1 MLGEDVMAESSTSSS
16 SRLAMLKLQLRSAER
31 EAADAEAALAATDL
45 DAAVEQ
51 LRNQLEP
58 KLAARREAMD
68 LELENEHTKVAAAAA
83 KARRAADVMVT
94 QATVEM
100 RRAQPEPVVDVA
112 PEPVIDVVPVPEPV
126 IDVVPVPEPVV
137 DVVPEPEPVIDVV
150 PEPEPEPVVVVVP
163 EPEPVVDVVPV
174 QEPVVDVVP
183 EPELEPVVDVVPE
196 ALVEL
201 VPDEV
206 PAATAPV
213 DEPAVVMP
221 PVERDRNDAL
231 PSPYGVGAAPSTLST
246 EGSVFILDA
255 QGLAHVLARVIVGI
269 LDEREA
275 MRPPAPQPQP
285 QQWVYPPMMMPQQQ
299 MAPVPEKKPGWKSAM
314 HLDVV
319 LLGISTVIVLVVLA
333 AWLG

>member
-1 MLGEDVMAESSTSSS
+1 
-16 SRLAMLKLQLRSAER
+16 MLKLQLRSAER
-31 EAADAEAALAATDL
+31 EAADAEAALSAIDL

-68 LELENEHTKVAAAAA
+68 LELENEQTKAAAVTA

-94 QATVEM
+94 QATMEM
-100 RRAQPEPVVDVA
+100 RRAQPE
-112 PEPVIDVVPVPEPV
+112 
-126 IDVVPVPEPVV
+126 PEPVV
-137 DVVPEPEPVIDVV
+137 DVVPEPEPVVDVV
-150 PEPEPEPVVVVVP
+150 PEPAP
-163 EPEPVVDVVPV
+163 
-174 QEPVVDVVP
+174 EPVVDVVP
-183 EPELEPVVDVVPE
+183 EPEPEPVVDVVPE

-206 PAATAPV
+206 LAATAPV

-231 PSPYGVGAAPSTLST
+231 PSPYGVSAAPSSLAA

-275 MRPPAPQPQP
+275 TRPPAPQPQP

-299 MAPVPEKKPGWKSAM
+299 VAPVPEKKPGWKSAM

>member
-68 LELENEHTKVAAAAA
+68 LELENEHAKAAASTA

-100 RRAQPEPVVDVA
+100 RRAQPEP
-112 PEPVIDVVPVPEPV
+112 
-126 IDVVPVPEPVV
+126 EPVV
-137 DVVPEPEPVIDVV
+137 DIEPEPEPVI
-150 PEPEPEPVVVVVP
+150 
-163 EPEPVVDVVPV
+163 DVVPV
-174 QEPVVDVVP
+174 QEPVVDVVPELEPEPVIDVVPVQEPVVDVEP

-201 VPDEV
+201 VSDEV
-206 PAATAPV
+206 PAAAALV

-275 MRPPAPQPQP
+275 TRPPAPQPQP
-285 QQWVYPPMMMPQQQ
+285 QQWVYPPMMMMPQQQ
-299 MAPVPEKKPGWKSAM
+299 MAPVPEKKLGWKSAM

>member
-1 MLGEDVMAESSTSSS
+1 
-16 SRLAMLKLQLRSAER
+16 
-31 EAADAEAALAATDL
+31 
-45 DAAVEQ
+45 
-51 LRNQLEP
+51 
-58 KLAARREAMD
+58 
-68 LELENEHTKVAAAAA
+68 
-83 KARRAADVMVT
+83 
-94 QATVEM
+94 
-100 RRAQPEPVVDVA
+100 
-112 PEPVIDVVPVPEPV
+112 
-126 IDVVPVPEPVV
+126 
-137 DVVPEPEPVIDVV
+137 
-150 PEPEPEPVVVVVP
+150 
-163 EPEPVVDVVPV
+163 
-174 QEPVVDVVP
+174 VVDVVP
-183 EPELEPVVDVVPE
+183 EPELEPVVDVVPVPELEPVVDVVPE

-201 VPDEV
+201 VSDEV
-206 PAATAPV
+206 PAAAALV

-275 MRPPAPQPQP
+275 VRPPAPQPQP
-285 QQWVYPPMMMPQQQ
+285 QQWVYPPMMMMPQQQ

>member
-31 EAADAEAALAATDL
+31 EAADAEAALAATDMG
-45 DAAVEQ
+45 AAVEQ

-58 KLAARREAMD
+58 KLAARRDAMD
-68 LELENEHTKVAAAAA
+68 LELENEHAKAAAVVA

-94 QATVEM
+94 QATAEL
-100 RRAQPEPVVDVA
+100 RRAQPD
-112 PEPVIDVVPVPEPV
+112 PEPVIDVVPEAEA
-126 IDVVPVPEPVV
+126 EPVV
-137 DVVPEPEPVIDVV
+137 DVVPEPEPVIDVA
-150 PEPEPEPVVVVVP
+150 
-163 EPEPVVDVVPV
+163 
-174 QEPVVDVVP
+174 
-183 EPELEPVVDVVPE
+183 PE

-275 MRPPAPQPQP
+275 TRPSAPQPMP
-285 QQWVYPPMMMPQQQ
+285 QQWVYPPMMMMPQQQ
-299 MAPVPEKKPGWKSAM
+299 VAPVPEKKPGWKSAM

>member
-16 SRLAMLKLQLRSAER
+16 SRLGMLKLQLRSAER
-31 EAADAEAALAATDL
+31 EAADAEAALSAIDL

-68 LELENEHTKVAAAAA
+68 LELENEQTKAAAVTA

-94 QATVEM
+94 QATMEM
-100 RRAQPEPVVDVA
+100 RRAQPE
-112 PEPVIDVVPVPEPV
+112 
-126 IDVVPVPEPVV
+126 PEPVV
-137 DVVPEPEPVIDVV
+137 DVVPEPA
-150 PEPEPEPVVVVVP
+150 
-163 EPEPVVDVVPV
+163 PEPVVDVVPEA
-174 QEPVVDVVP
+174 EPVVDVVP
-183 EPELEPVVDVVPE
+183 EPEPVVDVVPE

-206 PAATAPV
+206 PAAAAPV

-231 PSPYGVGAAPSTLST
+231 PSPYGVSAAPSSLAT

-275 MRPPAPQPQP
+275 TRPPAPQPQP

>member
-16 SRLAMLKLQLRSAER
+16 SRLGMLKLQLRSAER
-31 EAADAEAALAATDL
+31 EAADAEAALSAIDL

-68 LELENEHTKVAAAAA
+68 LELENEQTKAAAVTA

-94 QATVEM
+94 QATMEM
-100 RRAQPEPVVDVA
+100 RRAQPE
-112 PEPVIDVVPVPEPV
+112 
-126 IDVVPVPEPVV
+126 PEPVV
-137 DVVPEPEPVIDVV
+137 DVVPEPEPVIGVV
-150 PEPEPEPVVVVVP
+150 PEPEPEP
-163 EPEPVVDVVPV
+163 EL
-174 QEPVVDVVP
+174 VVDVVP
-183 EPELEPVVDVVPE
+183 EPEPVIDVAPE

-275 MRPPAPQPQP
+275 TRPPAPQPQP
-285 QQWVYPPMMMPQQQ
+285 QQWVYPPMMMMPQQQ
-299 MAPVPEKKPGWKSAM
+299 VAPVPEKKPGWKSAM

>member
-1 MLGEDVMAESSTSSS
+1 MAESSTSSS

-31 EAADAEAALAATDL
+31 EAADAEAALSAVDL
-45 DAAVEQ
+45 NAAVEQ

-68 LELENEHTKVAAAAA
+68 LELENEQTKAAAVVA

-100 RRAQPEPVVDVA
+100 RRAQPEP
-112 PEPVIDVVPVPEPV
+112 EPVVDVVPVPEPLIDAV
-126 IDVVPVPEPVV
+126 PVPVPEPVVDVVPVPEPVV
-137 DVVPEPEPVIDVV
+137 DVA
-150 PEPEPEPVVVVVP
+150 P
-163 EPEPVVDVVPV
+163 EPEPVVDVVP
-174 QEPVVDVVP
+174 EP
-183 EPELEPVVDVVPE
+183 EPVVDVVPE

-206 PAATAPV
+206 VAATVPV

-221 PVERDRNDAL
+221 PVERDRNEAL
-231 PSPYGVGAAPSTLST
+231 PSPYGVSAAPSSLAA

-285 QQWVYPPMMMPQQQ
+285 QQWVYPPMMMMPQQQ
-299 MAPVPEKKPGWKSAM
+299 VASVPEKKPGWKSAM
-314 HLDVV
+314 HLDVL

-333 AWLG
+333 AWLA

>member
-1 MLGEDVMAESSTSSS
+1 
-16 SRLAMLKLQLRSAER
+16 MLKLQLRSAER
-31 EAADAEAALAATDL
+31 EAADAEAALSAIDL

-68 LELENEHTKVAAAAA
+68 LELENEQTKAAAVTA

-94 QATVEM
+94 QATMEM
-100 RRAQPEPVVDVA
+100 RRAQPEPEPMIAVVPEAEPVVDVVPEA
-112 PEPVIDVVPVPEPV
+112 EPVVDVVPEPEPVVDVVPEPEPV
-126 IDVVPVPEPVV
+126 VDVVPEPEPVV

-150 PEPEPEPVVVVVP
+150 PEPEPVI
-163 EPEPVVDVVPV
+163 DVA
-174 QEPVVDVVP
+174 P
-183 EPELEPVVDVVPE
+183 EPELVVDVVPE

-221 PVERDRNDAL
+221 PVERNRNDAL
-231 PSPYGVGAAPSTLST
+231 PSPYGVGAAPSSLAT

-275 MRPPAPQPQP
+275 TRPPVPQPQS
-285 QQWVYPPMMMPQQQ
+285 QQWVYPPMMMMPQQQ
-299 MAPVPEKKPGWKSAM
+299 VAPVPEKKPGWKSAM

-319 LLGISTVIVLVVLA
+319 LLGISTVVVLVVLA

>member
-1 MLGEDVMAESSTSSS
+1 
-16 SRLAMLKLQLRSAER
+16 
-31 EAADAEAALAATDL
+31 
-45 DAAVEQ
+45 
-51 LRNQLEP
+51 
-58 KLAARREAMD
+58 
-68 LELENEHTKVAAAAA
+68 
-83 KARRAADVMVT
+83 
-94 QATVEM
+94 
-100 RRAQPEPVVDVA
+100 
-112 PEPVIDVVPVPEPV
+112 
-126 IDVVPVPEPVV
+126 VV
-137 DVVPEPEPVIDVV
+137 DVVPEPEPVIDVA
-150 PEPEPEPVVVVVP
+150 
-163 EPEPVVDVVPV
+163 
-174 QEPVVDVVP
+174 
-183 EPELEPVVDVVPE
+183 PE

-231 PSPYGVGAAPSTLST
+231 PSPYGVSAAPSSLAA

-275 MRPPAPQPQP
+275 TRPPAPQPQP
-285 QQWVYPPMMMPQQQ
+285 QQWVYPPMMMMPQQQ
-299 MAPVPEKKPGWKSAM
+299 VAPVPEKKPGWKSAM

>member
-31 EAADAEAALAATDL
+31 EAADAEAALAATDMG
-45 DAAVEQ
+45 AAVEQ

-58 KLAARREAMD
+58 KLAARRDAMD
-68 LELENEHTKVAAAAA
+68 LELENEHAKAAAVVA

-94 QATVEM
+94 QATAEL
-100 RRAQPEPVVDVA
+100 RRAQPD
-112 PEPVIDVVPVPEPV
+112 PE
-126 IDVVPVPEPVV
+126 PEPVV
-137 DVVPEPEPVIDVV
+137 DVVPEPEPVIDVA
-150 PEPEPEPVVVVVP
+150 
-163 EPEPVVDVVPV
+163 
-174 QEPVVDVVP
+174 
-183 EPELEPVVDVVPE
+183 PE

-275 MRPPAPQPQP
+275 TRPSAPQPMP
-285 QQWVYPPMMMPQQQ
+285 QQWVYPPMMMMPQQQ
-299 MAPVPEKKPGWKSAM
+299 AAPVPEKKPGWKSAM

>member
-1 MLGEDVMAESSTSSS
+1 
-16 SRLAMLKLQLRSAER
+16 MLKLQLRSAER
-31 EAADAEAALAATDL
+31 EAADAEAALSAIDL

-68 LELENEHTKVAAAAA
+68 LELENEQTKAAAVTA

-94 QATVEM
+94 QATMEM
-100 RRAQPEPVVDVA
+100 RRAQPE
-112 PEPVIDVVPVPEPV
+112 
-126 IDVVPVPEPVV
+126 PEPVV
-137 DVVPEPEPVIDVV
+137 DVVPEPEPVVDVV
-150 PEPEPEPVVVVVP
+150 PEPEPEPVVDVVP
-163 EPEPVVDVVPV
+163 EA
-174 QEPVVDVVP
+174 EPVVDVVP
-183 EPELEPVVDVVPE
+183 EPEPVVDVVPE

-206 PAATAPV
+206 PAAAAPV

-231 PSPYGVGAAPSTLST
+231 PSPYGVSAAPSSLAT

-275 MRPPAPQPQP
+275 TRPPAPQPQP
-285 QQWVYPPMMMPQQQ
+285 QQWVYPPMMMMPQQQ
-299 MAPVPEKKPGWKSAM
+299 VAPVPEKKPGWKSAM

>member
-1 MLGEDVMAESSTSSS
+1 
-16 SRLAMLKLQLRSAER
+16 MLKLQLRSAER
-31 EAADAEAALAATDL
+31 EAADAEAALSAIDL

-68 LELENEHTKVAAAAA
+68 LELENEQTKAAAVTA

-94 QATVEM
+94 QATMEM
-100 RRAQPEPVVDVA
+100 RRAQPE
-112 PEPVIDVVPVPEPV
+112 
-126 IDVVPVPEPVV
+126 PEPVV
-137 DVVPEPEPVIDVV
+137 DVVPEPEPVVDVV
-150 PEPEPEPVVVVVP
+150 PEPA
-163 EPEPVVDVVPV
+163 PEPVVDVVPEA
-174 QEPVVDVVP
+174 EPVVDVVP
-183 EPELEPVVDVVPE
+183 EPEPVVDVVPE

-206 PAATAPV
+206 PAAAAPV

-231 PSPYGVGAAPSTLST
+231 PSPYGVSAAPSSLAT

-275 MRPPAPQPQP
+275 TRPPAPQPQP
-285 QQWVYPPMMMPQQQ
+285 QQWVYPPMMMMPQQQ
-299 MAPVPEKKPGWKSAM
+299 VAPVPEKKPGWKSAM

>member
-1 MLGEDVMAESSTSSS
+1 
-16 SRLAMLKLQLRSAER
+16 MLKLQLRSAER
-31 EAADAEAALAATDL
+31 EAADAEAALSA
-45 DAAVEQ
+45 
-51 LRNQLEP
+51 NQLEP
-58 KLAARREAMD
+58 KLAARSEAMD
-68 LELENEHTKVAAAAA
+68 LELENEQTKAAAVTA

-94 QATVEM
+94 QATMEM
-100 RRAQPEPVVDVA
+100 RRAQPE
-112 PEPVIDVVPVPEPV
+112 
-126 IDVVPVPEPVV
+126 PEPVV
-137 DVVPEPEPVIDVV
+137 DVVPEPEPVVDVV
-150 PEPEPEPVVVVVP
+150 PEPEP
-163 EPEPVVDVVPV
+163 
-174 QEPVVDVVP
+174 
-183 EPELEPVVDVVPE
+183 EPVVDVVPE

-206 PAATAPV
+206 PAAAAPV

-231 PSPYGVGAAPSTLST
+231 PSPYGVSAAPSSLAT

-275 MRPPAPQPQP
+275 TRPPAPQPQP
-285 QQWVYPPMMMPQQQ
+285 QQWVYPPMMMMPQQQ
-299 MAPVPEKKPGWKSAM
+299 VAPVPEKKPGWKSAM

>member
-68 LELENEHTKVAAAAA
+68 LELENEHAKAAASTA

-100 RRAQPEPVVDVA
+100 RRAQPEP
-112 PEPVIDVVPVPEPV
+112 
-126 IDVVPVPEPVV
+126 EPVV
-137 DVVPEPEPVIDVV
+137 DIEPELEPVI
-150 PEPEPEPVVVVVP
+150 
-163 EPEPVVDVVPV
+163 DVVPV
-174 QEPVVDVVP
+174 QEPVVDVEP

-201 VPDEV
+201 VSDEV
-206 PAATAPV
+206 PAAAALV

-275 MRPPAPQPQP
+275 VRPPAPQPQP
-285 QQWVYPPMMMPQQQ
+285 QQWVYPPMMMMPQQQ
-299 MAPVPEKKPGWKSAM
+299 MAPVPEKKLGWKSAM

>member
-31 EAADAEAALAATDL
+31 EAADAEAALAATDM

-58 KLAARREAMD
+58 KLAARRDAMD
-68 LELENEHTKVAAAAA
+68 LELENEHAKAAAVVA

-94 QATVEM
+94 QATAEM
-100 RRAQPEPVVDVA
+100 RRAQPD
-112 PEPVIDVVPVPEPV
+112 PEPVIDVVPEAEPDPV
-126 IDVVPVPEPVV
+126 VDVVPVLESEPVVDVLPEPEPVV

-150 PEPEPEPVVVVVP
+150 PVLES
-163 EPEPVVDVVPV
+163 
-174 QEPVVDVVP
+174 
-183 EPELEPVVDVVPE
+183 EPVVDVVPE

-201 VPDEV
+201 APDEV
-206 PAATAPV
+206 PAAAAPV

-275 MRPPAPQPQP
+275 TRPPAPQPQP
-285 QQWVYPPMMMPQQQ
+285 QQWVYPPMMMMPQQQ

>member
-1 MLGEDVMAESSTSSS
+1 
-16 SRLAMLKLQLRSAER
+16 MLKLQLRSAER
-31 EAADAEAALAATDL
+31 EAADAEAALSAIDL

-68 LELENEHTKVAAAAA
+68 LELENEQTKAAAVTA

-94 QATVEM
+94 QATMEM
-100 RRAQPEPVVDVA
+100 RRAQPE
-112 PEPVIDVVPVPEPV
+112 
-126 IDVVPVPEPVV
+126 PEPVV
-137 DVVPEPEPVIDVV
+137 DVVPEPEPVVDVV
-150 PEPEPEPVVVVVP
+150 PEPEPEPVVDVVPEAEPVVDVVP
-163 EPEPVVDVVPV
+163 EPEPVVDVVP
-174 QEPVVDVVP
+174 EP
-183 EPELEPVVDVVPE
+183 EPEPVVDVVPE

-206 PAATAPV
+206 LAATAPV

-231 PSPYGVGAAPSTLST
+231 PSPYGVSAAPSSLAT

-275 MRPPAPQPQP
+275 TRPPAPQPQP
-285 QQWVYPPMMMPQQQ
+285 QQWVYPPMMMMPQQQ
-299 MAPVPEKKPGWKSAM
+299 VAPVPEKKPGWKSAM

>member
-16 SRLAMLKLQLRSAER
+16 SRLGMLKLQLRSAER
-31 EAADAEAALAATDL
+31 EAADAEAALSAIDL

-68 LELENEHTKVAAAAA
+68 LELENEQTKAAAVTA

-94 QATVEM
+94 QATMEM
-100 RRAQPEPVVDVA
+100 RRAQPE
-112 PEPVIDVVPVPEPV
+112 
-126 IDVVPVPEPVV
+126 PEPVV
-137 DVVPEPEPVIDVV
+137 DVVPEPEPVVDVV
-150 PEPEPEPVVVVVP
+150 PEPEPEPVVDVVPEAEPVVDVVP
-163 EPEPVVDVVPV
+163 EPEPVVDVVP
-174 QEPVVDVVP
+174 EP
-183 EPELEPVVDVVPE
+183 EPEPVVDVVPE

-206 PAATAPV
+206 LAATAPV

-231 PSPYGVGAAPSTLST
+231 PSPYGVSAAPSSLAT

-275 MRPPAPQPQP
+275 TRPPAPQPQP
-285 QQWVYPPMMMPQQQ
+285 QQWVYPPMMMMPQQQ
-299 MAPVPEKKPGWKSAM
+299 VAPVPEKKPGWKSAM

>member
-1 MLGEDVMAESSTSSS
+1 VVDVVPE
-16 SRLAMLKLQLRSAER
+16 
-31 EAADAEAALAATDL
+31 
-45 DAAVEQ
+45 
-51 LRNQLEP
+51 
-58 KLAARREAMD
+58 
-68 LELENEHTKVAAAAA
+68 
-83 KARRAADVMVT
+83 
-94 QATVEM
+94 
-100 RRAQPEPVVDVA
+100 PEPVVDVVPE
-112 PEPVIDVVPVPEPV
+112 PEPVVDVVPEPE
-126 IDVVPVPEPVV
+126 PEPVV
-137 DVVPEPEPVIDVV
+137 DVVPEPEPVIDVA
-150 PEPEPEPVVVVVP
+150 
-163 EPEPVVDVVPV
+163 
-174 QEPVVDVVP
+174 
-183 EPELEPVVDVVPE
+183 PE

-275 MRPPAPQPQP
+275 TRPSAPQPMP
-285 QQWVYPPMMMPQQQ
+285 QQWVYPPMMMMPQQQ
-299 MAPVPEKKPGWKSAM
+299 AAPVPEKKPGWKSAM

>member
-31 EAADAEAALAATDL
+31 EAADAEVALSAIDL

-68 LELENEHTKVAAAAA
+68 LELENEQTKAAAVVA

-100 RRAQPEPVVDVA
+100 RRAQPEP
-112 PEPVIDVVPVPEPV
+112 EPVVDVVPVPEPL
-126 IDVVPVPEPVV
+126 IDAVPVPVPVPEPVV
-137 DVVPEPEPVIDVV
+137 DVVPEPEPEPVVDVA
-150 PEPEPEPVVVVVP
+150 PEPEP
-163 EPEPVVDVVPV
+163 EPEPVVDVVP
-174 QEPVVDVVP
+174 EP
-183 EPELEPVVDVVPE
+183 EPVVDVVPE

-206 PAATAPV
+206 VAATVPV

-221 PVERDRNDAL
+221 PVERDRNEAL
-231 PSPYGVGAAPSTLST
+231 PSPYGVSAAPSSLAT

-285 QQWVYPPMMMPQQQ
+285 QQWVYPPMMMMPQQQ
-299 MAPVPEKKPGWKSAM
+299 VAPVPEKKPGWKSAM
-314 HLDVV
+314 HLDVL

-333 AWLG
+333 AWLA

>member
-1 MLGEDVMAESSTSSS
+1 
-16 SRLAMLKLQLRSAER
+16 MLKLQLRSAER
-31 EAADAEAALAATDL
+31 EAADAEAALSAIDL

-68 LELENEHTKVAAAAA
+68 LELENEQTKAAAVTA

-94 QATVEM
+94 QATMEM
-100 RRAQPEPVVDVA
+100 RRAQPE
-112 PEPVIDVVPVPEPV
+112 
-126 IDVVPVPEPVV
+126 PEPVV
-137 DVVPEPEPVIDVV
+137 DVVPEPEPVVDVV
-150 PEPEPEPVVVVVP
+150 PEPA
-163 EPEPVVDVVPV
+163 PEPVVDVVPEA
-174 QEPVVDVVP
+174 EPVVDVVP
-183 EPELEPVVDVVPE
+183 EPEPVVDVVPE

-206 PAATAPV
+206 PAAAAPV

-231 PSPYGVGAAPSTLST
+231 PSPYGVSAAPSSLAT

-275 MRPPAPQPQP
+275 TRPPAPQPQP

>member
-31 EAADAEAALAATDL
+31 EAADAEAALAATDMG
-45 DAAVEQ
+45 AAVEQ

-58 KLAARREAMD
+58 KLAARRDAMD
-68 LELENEHTKVAAAAA
+68 LELENEHAKAAAVVA

-94 QATVEM
+94 QATAEL
-100 RRAQPEPVVDVA
+100 RRAQPD
-112 PEPVIDVVPVPEPV
+112 PEPVIDVVPEAEA
-126 IDVVPVPEPVV
+126 EPVV
-137 DVVPEPEPVIDVV
+137 DVVPEPEPVIDVA
-150 PEPEPEPVVVVVP
+150 
-163 EPEPVVDVVPV
+163 
-174 QEPVVDVVP
+174 
-183 EPELEPVVDVVPE
+183 PE

-275 MRPPAPQPQP
+275 TRPPAPQPQP
-285 QQWVYPPMMMPQQQ
+285 QQWVYPPMMMMPQQQ
-299 MAPVPEKKPGWKSAM
+299 VAPVPEKKPGWKSAM

>member
-1 MLGEDVMAESSTSSS
+1 MAESSTSSS
-16 SRLAMLKLQLRSAER
+16 SRLGMLKLQLRSAER
-31 EAADAEAALAATDL
+31 EAADAEAALSAIDL

-68 LELENEHTKVAAAAA
+68 LELENEHTKATAVTA

-100 RRAQPEPVVDVA
+100 RRAQPEPEPVVDV
-112 PEPVIDVVPVPEPV
+112 VPEPE
-126 IDVVPVPEPVV
+126 PEPVV
-137 DVVPEPEPVIDVV
+137 DVVPEPEPEPVVDVV
-150 PEPEPEPVVVVVP
+150 PEPEPEPVVDVVPEP
-163 EPEPVVDVVPV
+163 EPEPVVDVVP
-174 QEPVVDVVP
+174 ET
-183 EPELEPVVDVVPE
+183 
-196 ALVEL
+196 LVEL

-206 PAATAPV
+206 LAATGPV

-221 PVERDRNDAL
+221 PVERDRNDVL
-231 PSPYGVGAAPSTLST
+231 PSPYGVGAAPSSLST

-285 QQWVYPPMMMPQQQ
+285 QQWVYPPMMVMPQQQ

-333 AWLG
+333 AWLA

>member
-1 MLGEDVMAESSTSSS
+1 MAESSTSSS

-31 EAADAEAALAATDL
+31 EAADAEAALAATDMG
-45 DAAVEQ
+45 AAVEQ

-58 KLAARREAMD
+58 KLAARRDAMD
-68 LELENEHTKVAAAAA
+68 LELENEHAKAAAVVA

-94 QATVEM
+94 QATAEL
-100 RRAQPEPVVDVA
+100 RRAQPDPVVDVVPEPEPEPVVDV
-112 PEPVIDVVPVPEPV
+112 VPE
-126 IDVVPVPEPVV
+126 PEPVV

-150 PEPEPEPVVVVVP
+150 PEPEPVIDVVP
-163 EPEPVVDVVPV
+163 VLESEPVVDVVPGP
-174 QEPVVDVVP
+174 EPVIVVVPEPELVVDVVP
-183 EPELEPVVDVVPE
+183 EPEPVIDVAPE

-213 DEPAVVMP
+213 DEPAVVIP

-275 MRPPAPQPQP
+275 TRPPAPQPQP
-285 QQWVYPPMMMPQQQ
+285 QQWVYPPMMMMPQQQ
-299 MAPVPEKKPGWKSAM
+299 AAPVPEKKPGWKSAM

>member
-1 MLGEDVMAESSTSSS
+1 
-16 SRLAMLKLQLRSAER
+16 MLKLQLRSAER
-31 EAADAEAALAATDL
+31 EAADAEAALSAIDL

-68 LELENEHTKVAAAAA
+68 LELENEQTKAAAVTA

-94 QATVEM
+94 QATMEM
-100 RRAQPEPVVDVA
+100 RRAQPE
-112 PEPVIDVVPVPEPV
+112 
-126 IDVVPVPEPVV
+126 PEPVV
-137 DVVPEPEPVIDVV
+137 DVVPEPEPVVDVV
-150 PEPEPEPVVVVVP
+150 PEPEPEPVVDVVP
-163 EPEPVVDVVPV
+163 EA
-174 QEPVVDVVP
+174 EPVVDVVP
-183 EPELEPVVDVVPE
+183 EPEPVVDVVPE

-206 PAATAPV
+206 PAAAAPV

-231 PSPYGVGAAPSTLST
+231 PSPYGVSAAPSSLAT

-275 MRPPAPQPQP
+275 TRPPAPQPQP

>member
-1 MLGEDVMAESSTSSS
+1 
-16 SRLAMLKLQLRSAER
+16 MLKLQLRSAER
-31 EAADAEAALAATDL
+31 EAADAEAALSAIDL

-68 LELENEHTKVAAAAA
+68 LELENEQTKAAAVTA

-94 QATVEM
+94 QATMEM
-100 RRAQPEPVVDVA
+100 RRAQPE
-112 PEPVIDVVPVPEPV
+112 
-126 IDVVPVPEPVV
+126 PEPVV
-137 DVVPEPEPVIDVV
+137 DVVPEPEPVVDVV
-150 PEPEPEPVVVVVP
+150 PEPAPEPVVDVVPEAEPVVDVVP
-163 EPEPVVDVVPV
+163 EPEPVVDVVP
-174 QEPVVDVVP
+174 EP
-183 EPELEPVVDVVPE
+183 EPEPVVDVVPE

-206 PAATAPV
+206 LAATAPV

-231 PSPYGVGAAPSTLST
+231 PSPYGVSAAPSSLAA

-275 MRPPAPQPQP
+275 TRPPAPQPQP

>member
-31 EAADAEAALAATDL
+31 EAADAEAALAATDMG
-45 DAAVEQ
+45 AAVEQ

-58 KLAARREAMD
+58 KLAARRDAMD
-68 LELENEHTKVAAAAA
+68 LELENEHAKAAAVVA

-94 QATVEM
+94 QATAEL
-100 RRAQPEPVVDVA
+100 RRAQPD
-112 PEPVIDVVPVPEPV
+112 PEPVIDVVPEAEAEPV
-126 IDVVPVPEPVV
+126 VDVVPEPEPVV
-137 DVVPEPEPVIDVV
+137 DVVPEPEPVIGVV
-150 PEPEPEPVVVVVP
+150 PEPEPEP
-163 EPEPVVDVVPV
+163 EL
-174 QEPVVDVVP
+174 VVDVVP
-183 EPELEPVVDVVPE
+183 EPEPVIDVAPE

-275 MRPPAPQPQP
+275 TRPSAPQPMP
-285 QQWVYPPMMMPQQQ
+285 QQWVYPPMMMMPQQQ
-299 MAPVPEKKPGWKSAM
+299 VAPVPEKKPGWKSAM